1 MRQSRERRWPLRLL
15 AFFMALLT
23 GLSSWAFLLCR
34 VLTDETLYRQAAV
47 TTLPER
53 EHKFEDRI
61 HALAEAEG
69 FDTDTVMAFY
79 TAERRKQIAEDGA
92 KWVLS
97 ILSGRET
104 EAPDSSAILENESGI
119 LTLEETLT
127 PLLPGSRFKA
137 EAKAQELSA
146 KIERMAARNLLPM
159 RSTLLRMADERIDAY
174 RGTIKKLIRYID
186 LAAWILA
193 GLALLCALLL
203 CLIWR
208 WERFGIA
215 YAGAGLA
222 AGGLGGAAV
231 FLPILVLNITGIIKE
246 VSSVFAAETEWILG
260 RLMARHFIICGAMV
274 LIGFTAFLLGRKR
287 RKVFHE
293 I

>member
-1 MRQSRERRWPLRLL
+1 MRQYKERRWPLRLL

-23 GLSSWAFLLCR
+23 GLSAWAFLLCS
-34 VLTDETLYRQAAV
+34 VLTDEALYLQASM

-53 EHKFEDRI
+53 ERRFEDTLRT
-61 HALAEAEG
+61 LAEVEG
-69 FDTDTVMAFY
+69 FEPDAVLAFY
-79 TAERRKQIAEDGA
+79 PAERRKQIAEDGA
-92 KWVLS
+92 RWVLS
-97 ILSGRET
+97 IISGREA
-104 EAPDSSAILENESGI
+104 EAPDTSAVLETESGTR
-119 LTLEETLT
+119 TLEETLT

-146 KIERMAARNLLPM
+146 KIERMAARSLIPM
-159 RSTLLRMADERIDAY
+159 RTTLLRMADARIDAY

-231 FLPILVLNITGIIKE
+231 FLPVLVLNVPGIIKE
-246 VSSVFAAETEWILG
+246 VSSAFAAETEWIIG
-260 RLMARHFIICGAMV
+260 KLMTRHLILCGALV
-274 LIGFTAFLLGRKR
+274 LIGLTAFLLGRRKR
-287 RKVFHE
+287 MDPDEV
-293 I
+293 